1 MFKKLLIASAALGA
15 LAFPSSAGAF
25 VNNRGHEVCPG
36 QTFEQAFLQFGDKR
50 QYVAVPNGNFENGLT
65 GWDVSGDVELTPFV
79 NPFRPDPGTT
89 ALIMEPGSSVT
100 SPAICASRGYP
111 VARAF
116 QQLVAAE
123 PGGPHALI
131 VEVLWPPRER
141 GGQRSAKPAGRLNG
155 SEVFAP
161 SRKFAIGQGRAR
173 RGTAQIRFRFTVVG
187 DTTYLLDDLML
198 DPRCRR

>member
-15 LAFPSSAGAF
+15 LAFPSGAGAY
-25 VNNRGHEVCPG
+25 VNSQGQEVCTG
-36 QTFEQAFLQFGDKR
+36 QVFEQAFAQFGDKR
-50 QYVAVPNGNFENGLT
+50 QYTLVPNGNFEDGLN
-65 GWDVSGDVELTPFV
+65 GWDVSGDVELTPFT

-89 ALIMEPGSSVT
+89 GLLMKPGSSVT
-100 SPAICASRGYP
+100 SAPICASRGYP

-116 QQLVAAE
+116 QQRVAA
-123 PGGPHALI
+123 GQGAHALK

-141 GGQRSAKPAGRLNG
+141 GGQRSAKPAGRLAG

-161 SRKFAIGQGRAR
+161 TRKFAIGQGRAR

-187 DTTYLLDDLML
+187 DTTYMLDDLML

>member
-15 LAFPSSAGAF
+15 LAFPSGAGAF
-25 VNNRGHEVCPG
+25 VNNNGQEVCPG

-50 QYVAVPNGNFENGLT
+50 QYVAVPNGNFEDGLN
-65 GWDVSGDVELTPFV
+65 GWDVSGDVELTPFA
-79 NPFRPDPGTT
+79 NAFRPDPGTT
-89 ALIMEPGSSVT
+89 ALLMKPGSSVT

-116 QQLVAAE
+116 QQMVAA
-123 PGGPHALI
+123 GKGAHALK

-141 GGQRSAKPAGRLNG
+141 GGQRSAKPAGRLRG

-161 SRKFAIGQGRAR
+161 TRKFAIGQGRAR

>member
-1 MFKKLLIASAALGA
+1 MFKKLLIASAAIGA
-15 LAFPSSAGAF
+15 LAFPSGAGAF
-25 VNNRGHEVCPG
+25 VNGKGHEVCPG

-50 QYVAVPNGNFENGLT
+50 HYTLVPNGNFEDGLT
-65 GWDVSGDVELTPFV
+65 GWNVSGDVELTPFA

-89 ALIMEPGSSVT
+89 ALLMKPGSSVT

-116 QQLVAAE
+116 QQLVTSVK
-123 PGGPHALI
+123 GPKALK
-131 VEVLWPPRER
+131 VEVLWPPRQR
-141 GGQRSAKPAGRLNG
+141 GNQRSAKQAGRLKG

-173 RGTAQIRFRFTVVG
+173 RGTAQIRFRFTVIG
-187 DTTYLLDDLML
+187 NSTYLLDDLLL

>member
-1 MFKKLLIASAALGA
+1 MFKKMLIASAALGA
-15 LAFPSSAGAF
+15 LAFPSGAGAF
-25 VNNRGHEVCPG
+25 VNNKGVEKCPG
-36 QTFEQAFLQFGDKR
+36 QVFEQAFLQFGDKR
-50 QYVAVPNGNFENGLT
+50 DYTLVPNGNFEDGLT
-65 GWDVSGDVELTPFV
+65 GWDVSGDVELTPFS

-89 ALIMEPGSSVT
+89 ALLMKPGSSVT
-100 SPAICASRGYP
+100 SAPICASRGYP

-123 PGGPHALI
+123 KGPRALR
-131 VEVLWPPRER
+131 VEVLWPPREK
-141 GGQRSAKPAGRLNG
+141 GGQRSAKPAGRLSG

-173 RGTAQIRFRFTVVG
+173 RGTANIRFRFTVVG
-187 DTTYLLDDLML
+187 DSTYLLDDLLL

>member
-15 LAFPSSAGAF
+15 LAFPSGAGAY
-25 VNNRGHEVCPG
+25 VNSNGVERCPG
-36 QTFEQAFLQFGDKR
+36 QVFEQSFLQFGDKR
-50 QYVAVPNGNFENGLT
+50 HYTAVDNGNFEDGLT
-65 GWDVSGDVELTPFV
+65 GWDVSGDVELTPFA

-89 ALIMEPGSSVT
+89 ALVMKPGSSVT
-100 SPAICASRGYP
+100 SAPICASRGYP
-111 VARAF
+111 VARLF
-116 QQLVAAE
+116 QQKLE
-123 PGGPHALI
+123 SGKGNGSLK

-141 GGQRSAKPAGRLNG
+141 GGQRSAKPAGRLRG
-155 SEVFAP
+155 TEVFAP

-187 DTTYLLDDLML
+187 DATYMLDDLLL

>member
-1 MFKKLLIASAALGA
+1 MIKKLLIASAALGA
-15 LAFPSSAGAF
+15 LAFPSGAGAY
-25 VNNRGHEVCPG
+25 VNSKGQEICAG

-50 QYVAVPNGNFENGLT
+50 HYTLVPNGNFEDGLN
-65 GWDVSGDVELTPFV
+65 GWDVTGDVELTPFA

-89 ALIMEPGSSVT
+89 ALLMKPGSSVT
-100 SPAICASRGYP
+100 SAPICASKGYP

-116 QQLVAAE
+116 QQIAAAE
-123 PGGPHALI
+123 IGPRALK

-141 GGQRSAKPAGRLNG
+141 GGQRSAKPAGRLKG

-187 DTTYLLDDLML
+187 NSSYLLDDLML